1 MGQLDTMKPQ
11 PVPTTWAEDLR
22 ERAGR
27 LEREL
32 ASAGDELASTRDELA
47 STRDVL
53 DDRLRHIA
61 NMEASVFWR
70 LRDLVHQVLR
80 RG

>member
-1 MGQLDTMKPQ
+1 MGQLDAMKPQ
-11 PVPTTWAEDLR
+11 PVPTTWVEDLR

-32 ASAGDELASTRDELA
+32 ASARDELASTHDELASTRDEL
-47 STRDVL
+47 
-53 DDRLRHIA
+53 DDRSRHIA
-61 NMEASVFWR
+61 NMEASVFWK